1 MLDDTPPTE
10 FSQAEDLDEELVRKS
25 VALDSVY
32 EQAAFEIRLGRLNGR
47 LLWVLDSLM
56 ATHETSIPVTSLK
69 PFIRTIEHLRRELS
83 WGMSTHRA
91 SLSLIHPETFR
102 LLATPTRLLGE
113 SILQD
118 MDLIRRIVSLA
129 YQSGIKP
136 HDFRAERR
144 AIVEAESQLLQ
155 TKGDVRN
162 ELEGIFETLGPDLS
176 QLPQDVCDL
185 TLAMISLLQVSTSL
199 TVGMYLTLSQMGTEM
214 QKALQ
219 VCTRMITL
227 YESSSYRVW
236 YPRLSIAWLGLPPRS
251 SMLDEQEAIP
261 LEYQPHETNLTAEEA
276 REGVE
281 EYNLPVPDGDA
292 KSEGGST
299 LKKVARVNPTVVIRR
314 IWRSARVVRIRL
326 RLSGWERAIHHSPHL
341 KHAFKNAAGVA
352 LLSLPVFLPPGSSG
366 ALTPRFFTHPLII
379 SLGHKWFYAAR
390 GQWMV
395 ISYVW
400 VLEINTGATWRTGY
414 LRLAGTIVGAIYAY
428 LSCLIARTNPYG
440 LVALI
445 TTADVAVTWIIL
457 ETTVQPLGVVINVT
471 LGPITF
477 AEYIQRHLDVSI
489 LCKSLD
495 TWSATGNELVLS
507 GLVTLRGLMIMAGIV
522 AAIIVVR
529 LTFDLRDSPTKPL

>member
-10 FSQAEDLDEELVRKS
+10 LSQAENLDKELVRKS

-32 EQAAFEIRLGRLNGR
+32 ELAAFEIRLGRLNGG
-47 LLWVLDSLM
+47 SLSILGSSM
-56 ATHETSIPVTSLK
+56 VTHEVSIPVASLK
-69 PFIRTIEHLRRELS
+69 PFINTIEHLRRELA

-91 SLSLIHPETFR
+91 SLSLIHPETFK

-118 MDLIRRIVSLA
+118 IDLIRRIVSQA

-144 AIVEAESQLLQ
+144 AVVDAESRLLQ
-155 TKGDVRN
+155 AKGDVRS
-162 ELEGIFETLGPDLS
+162 ELERIFETLGPDFS

-199 TVGMYLTLSQMGTEM
+199 AVRTNLTSSQMGTEM

-219 VCTRMITL
+219 VCTRMISL

-251 SMLDEQEAIP
+251 SMFDEQEAIP

-299 LKKVARVNPTVVIRR
+299 LKKVARASPTAVIRR
-314 IWRSARVVRIRL
+314 IWRSARIVRIRL
-326 RLSGWERAIHHSPHL
+326 QLSGWERAIHHSPHL

-366 ALTPRFFTHPLII
+366 TPIPRFLTHSLIT
-379 SLGHKWFYAAR
+379 SLGYKWFYAAR

-414 LRLAGTIVGAIYAY
+414 LRLAGTIIGAIYAY
-428 LSCLIARTNPYG
+428 FSCLIARTNPYG

-445 TTADVAVTWIIL
+445 TTADVAVTWIVL
-457 ETTVQPLGVVINVT
+457 RTTVQPLGVVINVT

-477 AEYIQRHLDVSI
+477 AEYIQRHLDVSV
-489 LCKSLD
+489 LCKPLE
-495 TWSATGNELVLS
+495 TWSATNNELIVL
-507 GLVTLRGLMIMAGIV
+507 IY
-522 AAIIVVR
+522 
-529 LTFDLRDSPTKPL
+529 